1 MALNS
6 PRFEKR
12 GFQTVVATWAKSHT
26 EQRCLMFFAKHVDEG
41 KTALPASTFSGCAA
55 LSFLPTMFAQRLRQ
69 EKILRVNGSKK
80 TF

>member
-1 MALNS
+1 
-6 PRFEKR
+6 
-12 GFQTVVATWAKSHT
+12 
-26 EQRCLMFFAKHVDEG
+26 MFFAKHVDEG

-55 LSFLPTMFAQRLRQ
+55 LSFLPTMFAQRLGQ